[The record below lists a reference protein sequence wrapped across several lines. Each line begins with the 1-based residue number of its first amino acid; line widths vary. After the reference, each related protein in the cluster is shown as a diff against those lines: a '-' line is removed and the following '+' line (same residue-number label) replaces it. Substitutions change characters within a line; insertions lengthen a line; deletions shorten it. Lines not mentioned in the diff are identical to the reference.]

1 LSAGVFFSDGP
12 FWIEQRRFTL
22 KHLRDFGFGKRSM
35 EEFIMEETEDTI
47 KEITQKETVQVFI
60 LAYMYDLF
68 FLV

>member
-1 LSAGVFFSDGP
+1 
-12 FWIEQRRFTL
+12 
-22 KHLRDFGFGKRSM
+22 
-35 EEFIMEETEDTI
+35 MEETEDTI

>member
-1 LSAGVFFSDGP
+1 
-12 FWIEQRRFTL
+12 
-22 KHLRDFGFGKRSM
+22 M